1 MQTHELKPAKGSR
14 HRKKI
19 VGRGPGSGWGKT
31 AARGEN
37 GQRSR
42 RGHWNPK
49 ASEGGQ
55 MPLLRRLPK
64 VGFRN
69 PNPTIYQVVNV
80 SQLNIL
86 DDNTI
91 VTVELLKEKGL
102 IGSRRK
108 LFKIL
113 GTGEIK
119 KSLIIKE
126 GCVSKTAKEKIE
138 KAGGKI
144 TVININRAVVEPK
157 QSK

>member
-1 MQTHELKPAKGSR
+1 MQIHELKPAKGST

-31 AARGEN
+31 AGRGEN

-42 RGHWNPK
+42 RGHWSPK

-69 PNPTIYQVVNV
+69 PNPTIYQIVNV
-80 SQLNIL
+80 CQLDIL
-86 DDNTI
+86 DANSL
-91 VTVELLKEKGL
+91 VTAELLKQKCL

-108 LFKIL
+108 PFKIL
-113 GTGEIK
+113 GTGEIQIA
-119 KSLIIKE
+119 LTIKE
-126 GCVSKTAKEKIE
+126 GVVSKVAKEKIE
-138 KAGGKI
+138 KAGGK
-144 TVININRAVVEPK
+144 VVVTEIDREFP
-157 QSK
+157 QSKKIK

>member
-80 SQLNIL
+80 SQLDAL
-86 DDNTI
+86 DNNAV
-91 VTVELLKEKGL
+91 VTAELLKQKGL

-113 GTGEIK
+113 GTGEIN
-119 KSLIIKE
+119 KSLTIQD
-126 GCVSKTAKEKIE
+126 GCISKTAKEKIQ

-144 TVININRAVVEPK
+144 TVVKKNRAVVEPK
-157 QSK
+157 ESK

>member
-1 MQTHELKPAKGSR
+1 MQIHDLKPAKGSR

-31 AARGEN
+31 AGRGEN
-37 GQRSR
+37 GQKSR

-69 PNPTIYQVVNV
+69 PNPTIYQIVNV
-80 SQLNIL
+80 CQLDIL
-86 DDNTI
+86 EKDAN
-91 VTVELLKEKGL
+91 VTAELLKERGL
-102 IGSRRK
+102 IGSRK
-108 LFKIL
+108 KPFKIL
-113 GTGEIK
+113 GTGDLKIA
-119 KSLIIKE
+119 LVIQE
-126 GCVSKTAKEKIE
+126 GTVSKSAREKIE

-144 TVININRAVVEPK
+144 ELLEKSSAVANPIK
-157 QSK
+157 NK